1 MADEETNSRRAFSC
15 PVGQITE
22 RKLSAEKLPNTR
34 TFSVGEEEKIEE
46 HEISD
51 DFLEEMLIDRA
62 SGGDNLAKFQ
72 LGQFYFER
80 EVYDKALIAFERIK
94 NTDFQAKYQLG
105 VMYYDGIG
113 AKSDP
118 EKGVRLLKEIADS
131 TSLDA
136 IHLVPFA
143 QYNVGRAYYEGFG
156 VKQSDGEAER
166 WFISAAQNGDPGGS
180 IKAQTVL
187 GLFYSRPGEES
198 FDLQKAYFWHQ
209 EATGN
214 GSLES
219 QGALGV
225 MFEYGIGVRH
235 NSESAF
241 KCLKG
246 AAARG
251 NVYAQGNLAVHYFRR
266 KLLNKAADLA
276 KSVGEQEDVEGLA
289 IETDC
294 LPQYVAKGIALGCF
308 VYARCL
314 HHGLGVSQN
323 RELAKDWY
331 SRASSFDMDVVA
343 RLQDESTYGYI

>member
-1 MADEETNSRRAFSC
+1 MADDESLARRAFSC
-15 PVGQITE
+15 PVGPLSD
-22 RKLSAEKLPNTR
+22 RKLSAEKLPNSR
-34 TFSVGEEEKIEE
+34 SLSLGEEQEVDED
-46 HEISD
+46 EIAD
-51 DFLEEMLIDRA
+51 DRLEEILISRVNT
-62 SGGDNLAKFQ
+62 GDNLAKFQ

-80 EVYDKALIAFERIK
+80 EVYGKALISFERIK
-94 NTDFQAKYQLG
+94 DTDFQAKYQLG
-105 VMYYDGIG
+105 IMYYDGIG
-113 AKSDP
+113 TKPDP
-118 EKGVRLLKEIADS
+118 EKGYELLKEIANS
-131 TSLDA
+131 TSPDA
-136 IHLVPFA
+136 AHLVPFA
-143 QYNVGRAYYEGFG
+143 QYNIARAYYEGFG
-156 VKQSDGEAER
+156 VKQSDAEAER
-166 WFISAAQNGDPGGS
+166 WFLTAAQDGDPSGS

-198 FDLQKAYFWHQ
+198 FDLGKAYFWHQ

-225 MFEYGIGVRH
+225 MFEYGIGVRRDG
-235 NSESAF
+235 EAAF
-241 KCLKG
+241 KCLKE

-276 KSVGEQEDVEGLA
+276 KSVGEQEDVQGLA
-289 IETDC
+289 NETEC

-314 HHGLGVSQN
+314 HHGLGVQQN
-323 RELAKDWY
+323 REQAKYWY
-331 SRASSFDMDVVA
+331 SRASSFDLDVVA